1 MKKTKN
7 ITAKI
12 VIGLGYGDEG
22 KGITTDY
29 LCSQAKNPI
38 VIRFSGGQQAGHTV
52 MTNGMKHIHSNF
64 GAGTLRGI
72 PSYFS
77 EHTVF
82 YPATI
87 AREMKVL
94 NDKGISTRLVLHPLA
109 KMTTPYDVFDN
120 RADSNNLKD
129 GSCGLGISKTMKR
142 TESPFKLYAIDL
154 LDNNTLLHKLLKIA
168 TRYYGDEK
176 LNIAQTNE
184 LTDFMDAVKEIK
196 WEIIDYDFLTEFD
209 ELIFEGSQ
217 GILLD
222 MDHGIFPHVT
232 HANTTS
238 KNAHEILD
246 KLLNVTKRDIYYVTR
261 CYSTRHGS
269 GPFLDGK
276 LNLINNEEEI
286 NVFNEYQKD
295 FKTNI
300 LDYKKLNFALAV
312 DDIYSHGKV
321 GVTKNLMVTCLD
333 QFTAEPFHYDK
344 LNTTFTDI
352 YQSCSP
358 ITENIFKKCENNV
371 AL

>member
-1 MKKTKN
+1 MKNSKN
-7 ITAKI
+7 ISAKI
-12 VIGLGYGDEG
+12 VLGLGYGDEG

-52 MTNGMKHIHSNF
+52 MTNGQKHIHSNF

-120 RADSNNLKD
+120 RTDYKNLKD

-154 LDNNTLLHKLLKIA
+154 LDINMLKHKLLKIA
-168 TRYYGDEK
+168 THYYGDKK
-176 LNIAQTNE
+176 LNLAQSHE
-184 LTDFMDAVKEIK
+184 LMDFFDAVQRID
-196 WEIIDYDFLTEFD
+196 WEVRNYDFLTEFD

-246 KLLNVTKRDIYYVTR
+246 KLNVTKRDIFYVTR

-269 GPFLDGK
+269 GPFMNGK

-286 NVFNEYQKD
+286 NVYNEWQKD
-295 FKTNI
+295 FKTDY
-300 LDYKKLNFALAV
+300 LDYSKLNYALAV
-312 DDIYSHGKV
+312 DDIYSNSKAT
-321 GVTKNLMVTCLD
+321 TKNLMVTCLD
-333 QFTAEPFHYDK
+333 QLLNDSFNYDK
-344 LNTTFTDI
+344 LNTSFTDI
-352 YQSCSP
+352 YNSCSP
-358 ITENIFKKCENNV
+358 ITENIFKKCENSIV
-371 AL
+371 F